1 VLFVDDAARILTWR
15 RSPSASPSRGRREA
29 TGTPRPRLSHHC
41 TYSGGGA
48 ALTVRFALR
57 VCRLNARSTAALR
70 KWGAAMRR

>member
-1 VLFVDDAARILTWR
+1 MAQMPIGLAIAVA
-15 RSPSASPSRGRREA
+15 SRGHGNA
-29 TGTPRPRLSHHC
+29 PPGLSYYC
-41 TYSGGGA
+41 SYSGGGA

>member
-1 VLFVDDAARILTWR
+1 MLFVDDAARILTWR
-15 RSPSASPSRGRREA
+15 RSPSASPWQWCREA
-29 TGTPRPRLSHHC
+29 TGTPRRRPSHHY